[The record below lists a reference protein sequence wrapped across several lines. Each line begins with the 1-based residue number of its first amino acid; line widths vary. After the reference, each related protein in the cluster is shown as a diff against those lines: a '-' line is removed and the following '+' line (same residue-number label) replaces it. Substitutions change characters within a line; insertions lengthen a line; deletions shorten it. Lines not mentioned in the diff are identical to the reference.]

1 MMIPPQNN
9 PMPMILAMLQRGGN
23 PNSMLTQLARQN
35 PQVAQVMNLL
45 GGKTPE
51 QQRTIAENIAR
62 ERGVNL
68 EELMRQLGIQVPSN
82 R

>member
-1 MMIPPQNN
+1 MMPPQNN
-9 PMPMILAMLQRGGN
+9 PMPMLLAMLQRGGN
-23 PNSMLTQLARQN
+23 PSSVLMNLARQN

-51 QQRTIAENIAR
+51 QQRIIAENIAR

-68 EELMRQLGIQVPSN
+68 EEFMRRLGMQVPSN

>member
-1 MMIPPQNN
+1 MIPLPNN
-9 PMPMILAMLQRGGN
+9 PMSMLMAMLQNGGN
-23 PNSMLTQLARQN
+23 PSAALAQMARSN

-45 GGKTPE
+45 GGKTPT
-51 QQRTIAENIAR
+51 QHRIIAENIAR

-68 EELMRQLGIQVPSN
+68 EDLMRQLGMQMPSN

>member
-1 MMIPPQNN
+1 MPPQNN
-9 PMPMILAMLQRGGN
+9 PMQMIMASLQRGGN
-23 PNSMLTQLARQN
+23 PNALLAQLARQN

-68 EELMRQLGIQVPSN
+68 EDLMRQLGIQVPSN

>member
-1 MMIPPQNN
+1 MQSN
-9 PMPMILAMLQRGGN
+9 PLPMIMAALQRGGN
-23 PNSMLTQLARQN
+23 PNAMLTQLARQN
-35 PQVAQVMNLL
+35 PQVAQVVNLL

-68 EELMRQLGIQVPSN
+68 EDLMRQLGIQVPSN

>member
-1 MMIPPQNN
+1 MQSN
-9 PMPMILAMLQRGGN
+9 PLPMIMSAMQRGGN
-23 PNSMLTQLARQN
+23 PNVLLAQLARQN

-68 EELMRQLGIQVPSN
+68 EDLMRQLGIQVPSN